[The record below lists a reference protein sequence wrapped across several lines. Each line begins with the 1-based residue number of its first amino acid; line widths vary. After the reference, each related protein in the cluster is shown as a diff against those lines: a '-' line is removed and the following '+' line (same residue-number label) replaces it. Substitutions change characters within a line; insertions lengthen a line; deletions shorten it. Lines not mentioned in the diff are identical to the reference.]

1 MKCSKNA
8 ESNDPRS
15 LKTERGKLMLL
26 SKCAVFGCKKS
37 KFHKDQAASGLLL
50 GPNLKMF
57 YYWGLPFKDI
67 K

>member
-1 MKCSKNA
+1 
-8 ESNDPRS
+8 
-15 LKTERGKLMLL
+15 MLL

-67 K
+67 KWMK